1 MGKSRV
7 LVLVAVAVLGGS
19 TCGTSSDVGSGFPS
33 TGEAAVMGH
42 HDDSLTEQS
51 SAGTSTDTPAAT
63 VPEVD
68 TTLQAPTTSSTVP
81 TLRRATLLF
90 AGDVLP
96 HMPLVRAT
104 QRPDGGY
111 DMGALFSSIR
121 PLVSSADVAV
131 CHMEVPISPDNSH
144 ISGYPMFSA
153 PAETA
158 PAMAGTGFDGCSTA
172 SNHSIDRGFS
182 GLTGT
187 LESLDF
193 WGLAHSGTGR
203 TQTEA
208 TAPAWY
214 DANGIKIAHLSYT
227 YGTNGIPLP
236 TEAPW
241 SVRLIDP
248 AAIVTDA
255 QRVRSEGAEVV
266 VVSVHWGTEYRSD
279 PDEQQRAIADELTRS
294 GSVDLVVGHHAHVPQ
309 PAERVNGKWVLF
321 GLGNLVSNQTEGC
334 CKSGVQDGA
343 IVTANLVVRGEPGAG
358 AAEVEQIVFTP
369 VRVDRADGFRVV
381 PVAEALAGT
390 APRGSLGDEELFASL
405 ARTTAVVARTPDPA
419 LVLST
424 LP

>member
-1 MGKSRV
+1 MGRRGF
-7 LVLVAVAVLGGS
+7 LALVAVTILSAS
-19 TCGTSSDVGSGFPS
+19 TCGGAGEIASTFPS
-33 TGEAAVMGH
+33 SGEAASVGH
-42 HDDSLTEQS
+42 RDSRERRP
-51 SAGTSTDTPAAT
+51 TSTSIEAPPPATT
-63 VPEVD
+63 VPPA
-68 TTLQAPTTSSTVP
+68 TATPSTVP
-81 TLRRATLLF
+81 AVRRATLLF

-96 HMPLVRAT
+96 HMPVVRAT
-104 QRPDGGY
+104 QRPDGVY
-111 DMGALFSSIR
+111 DMATLFTSIA
-121 PLVSSADVAV
+121 PLISDADVAL

-158 PAMAGTGFDGCSTA
+158 AAMAGSGFDGCSTA
-172 SNHSIDRGFS
+172 SNHSIDRGFT

-203 TQTEA
+203 TPTEA

-214 DANGIKIAHLSYT
+214 DAAGIKVAHLSYT

-236 TEAPW
+236 ADAPW

-248 AAIVTDA
+248 ATIVADA
-255 QRVRSEGAEVV
+255 QLVRSQGAEAV
-266 VVSVHWGTEYRSD
+266 VVSVHWGTEYQADPDSRQRAVAEEITRSD
-279 PDEQQRAIADELTRS
+279 A
-294 GSVDLVVGHHAHVPQ
+294 VDLVVGHHAHVPQ

-334 CKSGVQDGA
+334 CKAGVQDGVIA
-343 IVTANLVVRGEPGAG
+343 TAKLVVRGEPGAG
-358 AAEVEQIVFTP
+358 VAEVEQIAFTP
-369 VRVDRADGFRVV
+369 VRVDRADGYRVV

-390 APRGSLGDEELFASL
+390 APKGTLGDEELFASL

-419 LVLST
+419 LVLSAQG
-424 LP
+424 